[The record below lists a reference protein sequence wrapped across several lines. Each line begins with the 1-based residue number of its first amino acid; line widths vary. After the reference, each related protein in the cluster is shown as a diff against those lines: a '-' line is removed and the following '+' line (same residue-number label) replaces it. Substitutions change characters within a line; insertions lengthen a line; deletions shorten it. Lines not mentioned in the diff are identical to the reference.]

1 MQLDSARSCVCLV
14 LLFIVATTGSKMTHW
29 LQQDSTSEQ
38 PDEDPFLTAD
48 ALWRVKRIVTKT
60 SSTAMKD
67 RMAAV
72 GASVE
77 RSTTLRSHLV
87 TLISMLRKDGGFSDS
102 AKDRDPAWK
111 ATDIRLATHLVA
123 AYYLLKDNGF
133 KPPQAGRRLKGNSD
147 DDRLLDFM
155 AACFVLFSKHSG
167 FIRLPDA
174 KHSEALSP
182 EEEDDFL
189 RELTALFFVLS
200 SGGDVFKMLTST
212 VGAKE
217 AGGDLI
223 HQRQVAVDFSVKL
236 SQANG
241 LKLPFKGCGENRDE
255 GKRGQNDW
263 PWMVALLA
271 SNQNNRL
278 FCGGV
283 LINEW
288 FVLTAAHCLND
299 KRIEEVTVR
308 LGEFHFGW
316 PNNDRRDH
324 DVEAIQLHEKFNKT
338 SFDNDIAVIKLSD
351 RADMSDRA
359 GRSGNIWPI
368 CLPPPGVQLENKNG
382 YVAGWGK
389 TSHGGY
395 PSEVLLDANLP
406 IWRRDECEQ
415 VFHIRQDPID
425 YRYQFC
431 AGPKDG
437 GEDACDGDSGGPLM
451 YKMESGRWAVVGIV
465 SWGIDGKCAV
475 AGQPGVYTRVSAYS
489 DWIYRQISSN

>member
-1 MQLDSARSCVCLV
+1 
-14 LLFIVATTGSKMTHW
+14 
-29 LQQDSTSEQ
+29 
-38 PDEDPFLTAD
+38 
-48 ALWRVKRIVTKT
+48 
-60 SSTAMKD
+60 MKD

-133 KPPQAGRRLKGNSD
+133 KPAQAGRRLKGNSD

-241 LKLPFKGCGENRDE
+241 LKLPFKGWLAHLFTSPLNANIYCPE
-255 GKRGQNDW
+255 G
-263 PWMVALLA
+263 
-271 SNQNNRL
+271 
-278 FCGGV
+278 
-283 LINEW
+283 
-288 FVLTAAHCLND
+288 
-299 KRIEEVTVR
+299 
-308 LGEFHFGW
+308 HF
-316 PNNDRRDH
+316 R
-324 DVEAIQLHEKFNKT
+324 
-338 SFDNDIAVIKLSD
+338 
-351 RADMSDRA
+351 
-359 GRSGNIWPI
+359 
-368 CLPPPGVQLENKNG
+368 
-382 YVAGWGK
+382 
-389 TSHGGY
+389 
-395 PSEVLLDANLP
+395 LP
-406 IWRRDECEQ
+406 IITRMRRESRWRQARSK
-415 VFHIRQDPID
+415 RL
-425 YRYQFC
+425 
-431 AGPKDG
+431 AMDG
-437 GEDACDGDSGGPLM
+437 
-451 YKMESGRWAVVGIV
+451 RIVGV
-465 SWGIDGKCAV
+465 
-475 AGQPGVYTRVSAYS
+475 
-489 DWIYRQISSN
+489 